1 MSKQTSYILMKTHIA
16 QASSTIFFGGEEG
29 VFLVCL

>member
-16 QASSTIFFGGEEG
+16 QVSSVIFFWGG
-29 VFLVCL
+29 FTVCL